1 MRNRDLWREWE
12 DDVAYLTDGDIV
24 KASGATDYAKGDV
37 KTSEF
42 LIDAKETRSDGFSVK
57 DDFWSKL
64 STWARNEGREPAIA
78 IRIYG
83 ESSTYEVAV
92 VNEMSYAE
100 RHADYEPDDQLKKQ
114 RQKRVTCKMS
124 GKKPTQFLVG
134 KYRLVAYSF
143 DEFCKDARHDEG
155 R

>member
-1 MRNRDLWREWE
+1 MRRELWREWE
-12 DDVAYLTDGDIV
+12 DDVEYYTDGDRV
-24 KASGATDYAKGDV
+24 RASGATDYAKGDV
-37 KTSEF
+37 KTARF
-42 LIDAKETRSDGFSVK
+42 LIDAKETRGDGFSVK

-83 ESSTYEVAV
+83 ESSVYEIAV

-100 RHADYEPDDQLKKQ
+100 RHAGYEPDDQLKKQ
-114 RQKRVTCKMS
+114 HQKRVTRKMA
-124 GKKPTQFLVG
+124 GKKPTQFIVG

-143 DEFCKDARHDEG
+143 DEFCKDVRDESE
-155 R
+155 